1 MRRPRPVLRPAQP
14 RPREAPA
21 EGDLAMFDL
30 FDLYIIPL
38 DQWVNEFVR
47 AVMPEV
53 RPYTQAMKWPVE
65 QVLDGIRY
73 GLNSVPPALMAA
85 IITIAAWVLARP
97 LMAIFTLAGL
107 VFLGFLGVWEMTMDT
122 LAMILTA
129 VAFCA
134 AVGIPLGILAARSD
148 RFEGMLR
155 PILDAMQ
162 TVPAY
167 AYLIPVVM
175 LFSLGPP
182 AATLGTIVF
191 ALPPIIRLTN
201 LGIRQVPSEVVE
213 AAFAFG
219 STPWQV
225 LVEVQ
230 FPLALRTIMAGVNQ
244 TVLLAMSMV
253 VIAALI
259 GGGGLGGEVFR
270 GLQRLNVGQ
279 GIVGSVGIVVLAIIL
294 DRITQSLGQPRP
306 APGRLQ
312 RGWRAARAGLFRRR
326 PTAAGGAPGTA
337 AAAGGGEPR
346 SPERP
351 PEQMPGPG

>member
-1 MRRPRPVLRPAQP
+1 
-14 RPREAPA
+14 
-21 EGDLAMFDL
+21 MFDL

-38 DQWVNEFVR
+38 DRWINQFVL
-47 AVMPEV
+47 PLIQDL
-53 RPYTQAMKWPVE
+53 RPFTQAMKWPVE
-65 QVLDGIRY
+65 QVLDGIRS
-73 GLNSVPPALMAA
+73 GLNAVPPVLMVAL
-85 IITIAAWVLARP
+85 ITIVAWVLARP
-97 LMAIFTLAGL
+97 LVAMFTLVGL
-107 VFLGFLGVWEMTMDT
+107 VFVGFLGIWVWTMDT
-122 LAMILTA
+122 LAMIITA

-134 AVGIPLGILAARSD
+134 AVGIPVGVLAARSD
-148 RFEGMLR
+148 RFEGLLR

-167 AYLIPVVM
+167 AYLLPVVM
-175 LFSLGPP
+175 LFSVGPP

-201 LGIRQVPSEVVE
+201 LGIRQVPAEVVE

-270 GLQRLNVGQ
+270 GLQRLNIGQ
-279 GIVGSVGIVVLAIIL
+279 GFVGSVGIVVLAIIL

-326 PTAAGGAPGTA
+326 PTATGGAPGAA

>member
-1 MRRPRPVLRPAQP
+1 MFNV
-14 RPREAPA
+14 
-21 EGDLAMFDL
+21 FDL
-30 FDLYIIPL
+30 FIIPL
-38 DQWVNEFVR
+38 DQWVNDFVSV
-47 AVMPEV
+47 VMPQI

-65 QVLDGIRY
+65 QALNGIRA
-73 GLNSVPPALMAA
+73 GLNGVPPAIMVA
-85 IITIAAWVLARP
+85 IITALAWVLARP
-97 LMAIFTLAGL
+97 AVAVFTLAGL
-107 VFLGFLGVWEMTMDT
+107 LFVGFLGIWDMTMAT
-122 LAMILTA
+122 LAMIITA

-155 PILDAMQ
+155 PVLDAMQ
-162 TVPAY
+162 TVPGY

-175 LFSLGPP
+175 LFSVGPP

-191 ALPPIIRLTN
+191 ALPPVIRLTN
-201 LGIRQVPSEVVE
+201 LGIRQVPAEAVE

-270 GLQRLNVGQ
+270 GLQRLDVGQ
-279 GIVGSVGIVVLAIIL
+279 GIVGSVGIVMLAIIL
-294 DRITQSLGQPRP
+294 DRVTQALGQARP
-306 APGRLQ
+306 NRGSGQFQHRL
-312 RGWRAARAGLFRRR
+312 WAAMLGLSRRR
-326 PTAAGGAPGTA
+326 PSNEGGGLGTVV
-337 AAAGGGEPR
+337 AGGGEGESTEIR
-346 SPERP
+346 DRT
-351 PEQMPGPG
+351 PGPS

>member
-1 MRRPRPVLRPAQP
+1 
-14 RPREAPA
+14 
-21 EGDLAMFDL
+21 
-30 FDLYIIPL
+30 
-38 DQWVNEFVR
+38 
-47 AVMPEV
+47 
-53 RPYTQAMKWPVE
+53 MKWPVE
-65 QVLDGIRY
+65 QALNGIRA
-73 GLNSVPPALMAA
+73 GLNGVPPAIMVA
-85 IITIAAWVLARP
+85 IITALAWVLARP
-97 LMAIFTLAGL
+97 AVAVFTLAGL
-107 VFLGFLGVWEMTMDT
+107 LFVGFLGIWDLTMAT
-122 LAMILTA
+122 LAMIITA

-162 TVPAY
+162 TVPGY

-175 LFSLGPP
+175 LFSVGPP

-191 ALPPIIRLTN
+191 ALPPVIRLTN
-201 LGIRQVPSEVVE
+201 LGIRQVPVEVVE

-270 GLQRLNVGQ
+270 GLQRLDVGQ
-279 GIVGSVGIVVLAIIL
+279 GIVGSVGIVMLAIIL
-294 DRITQSLGQPRP
+294 DRVTQALGQARP
-306 APGRLQ
+306 NRGSGQFQRRL
-312 RGWRAARAGLFRRR
+312 WTAIVGLSRRR
-326 PTAAGGAPGTA
+326 PSNEGGGLGAVV
-337 AAAGGGEPR
+337 AGGGEAESTEIR
-346 SPERP
+346 GRR
-351 PEQMPGPG
+351 PGPG

>member
-1 MRRPRPVLRPAQP
+1 
-14 RPREAPA
+14 
-21 EGDLAMFDL
+21 MFDI
-30 FDLYIIPL
+30 FDLYVIPL
-38 DQWVNEFVR
+38 DRWINQILVP
-47 AVMPEV
+47 MIQDV
-53 RPYTQAMKWPVE
+53 RPFTQAMKWPVE

-73 GLNSVPPALMAA
+73 GLNAVPPVLMVA
-85 IITIAAWVLARP
+85 IITILAWVLARP
-97 LMAIFTLAGL
+97 AVAVFTLGGL
-107 VFLGFLGVWEMTMDT
+107 LFLGFLGVWEMTMAT
-122 LAMILTA
+122 LAMIITA

-148 RFEGMLR
+148 RFEGLLR
-155 PILDAMQ
+155 PLLDAMQ

-175 LFSLGPP
+175 LFSVGPP

-191 ALPPIIRLTN
+191 AMAPIVRLTN

-225 LVEVQ
+225 LREVQ

-279 GIVGSVGIVVLAIIL
+279 GLVGSVGIVVLAIIL
-294 DRITQSLGQPRP
+294 DRITQALGQPRP
-306 APGRLQ
+306 AEGGRLQ
-312 RGWRAARAGLFRRR
+312 RIARMTLAGLNRRRPPVEGTPGGGVAAARAE
-326 PTAAGGAPGTA
+326 TSSVEAPPGRQT
-337 AAAGGGEPR
+337 
-346 SPERP
+346 
-351 PEQMPGPG
+351 GPG